1 MTSRAPGETKRRLTS
16 FYSFPQNLALYNFWM
31 FHRAWKEINLSG
43 LKVVLETNQLYISW
57 GVKSMFLDPGVR
69 SWIWSGEKQNMVQ
82 LKVAHNSKQLLGLE
96 LRYWKNISGSLGQLF
111 YLIPLHLQRNYSC
124 ICTFFLRIL
133 PFVYFHLRVSH
144 RAHHHLYLTPT
155 HVDLWIVDKSF
166 DCLKPTMVPLSWLG
180 VKPRREKPMFM
191 HT

>member
-96 LRYWKNISGSLGQLF
+96 LRYWKKYLRVPWPVVLF
-111 YLIPLHLQRNYSC
+111 NTTALATKLFLYLH
-124 ICTFFLRIL
+124 
-133 PFVYFHLRVSH
+133 YFH
-144 RAHHHLYLTPT
+144 TC
-155 HVDLWIVDKSF
+155 IVFPWHSMYQKG
-166 DCLKPTMVPLSWLG
+166 KMVMRMMMW
-180 VKPRREKPMFM
+180 VIC
-191 HT
+191 